1 MINLVIQGVTVDQ
14 NALEA
19 LLMPAFEL
27 AAKAGAKVGEEAH
40 KQIVDRWENQPD
52 IKSEDA
58 KSMSGGQMG
67 VSVDVTVENGSSWW
81 EAINFGST
89 SPATFG
95 PWMTIGPRNPK
106 TVPGNPFA
114 GDGDVSYDGVFNARA
129 DSVIEPRDFIGWVI
143 QEKQAQIIQAVVD
156 ALT

>member
-1 MINLVIQGVTVDQ
+1 MINLFIQGVTVDE
-14 NALEA
+14 NALDA
-19 LLMPAFEL
+19 LLMPAFEV

-40 KQIVDRWENQPD
+40 KQIVDSWSDQPD

-67 VSVDVTVENGSSWW
+67 VSVDVTGDTASSWW
-81 EAINFGST
+81 DAINFGSV

-95 PWMTIGPRNPK
+95 PWMSIGPRNSK
-106 TVPGNPFA
+106 TIPGNPFA
-114 GDGDVSYDGVFNARA
+114 GDGEVSYDGAFNARA